1 MTPQLNL
8 ALAKAKAQFP
18 AILANRNVKI
28 PTKAGREINFTY
40 AELEE
45 IAQAVTPTLSSNGL
59 VIVHQMQFVE
69 NKFCLVSTLRHESGE
84 QIESFYP
91 LPAGFNDAKEL
102 GIQIT
107 YGRRYN
113 TICLLDITA
122 VNSHNWEETKRY
134 LAREIK
140 QEAGFIEKPS
150 NNRDSLVLP
159 NPTRVNTVERISE
172 PQIRN
177 LWAIAR
183 GELKLKDDVTKN
195 VILGFGCQS
204 SQEITTDRYEAIIK
218 ELRQSA
224 KQTLSPAAT
233 K

>member
-8 ALAKAKAQFP
+8 ALAKAHAQFP
-18 AILANRNVKI
+18 VILANRNVKI

-45 IAQAVTPTLSSNGL
+45 IATSVTPTLSSNGL

-69 NKFCLVSTLRHESGE
+69 NKFCLISTLRHESGE

-91 LPAGFNDAKEL
+91 LPTGFNDAKEL

-122 VNSHNWEETKRY
+122 VDSQNWEETKRY

-140 QEAGFIEKPS
+140 QEANKK
-150 NNRDSLVLP
+150 DSLVP
-159 NPTRVNTVERISE
+159 SNPTTVNTVERISE
-172 PQIRN
+172 LQIKN

-183 GELKLKDDVTKN
+183 GELKLKDDATKN
-195 VILGFGCQS
+195 VILGFGYQS
-204 SQEITTDRYEAIIK
+204 SQEITTDKYEAIISR
-218 ELRQSA
+218 LRQSVRTA
-224 KQTLSPAAT
+224 LSPVVT